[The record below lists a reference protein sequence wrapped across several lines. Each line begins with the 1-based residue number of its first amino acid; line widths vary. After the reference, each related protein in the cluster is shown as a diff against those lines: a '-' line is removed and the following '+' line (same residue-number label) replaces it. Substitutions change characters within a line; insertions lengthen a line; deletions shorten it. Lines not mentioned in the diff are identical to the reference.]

1 MIRFACGHCGQSLK
15 VQDGLEGKGVRC
27 PKCGQRNTVPAPQ
40 VEEEVHE
47 ESHHEE
53 SHDELVNDSPLGALA
68 AMASGGAAAA
78 PKPPARPAAGMMP
91 KPAAEPVEE
100 APEPEHE
107 EEPAHEPA
115 ARPSMPVTAAQPVSE
130 APAPQVAVPTPTS
143 AAVGYSSPAKLPGYA
158 LLMIVSYLL
167 IAFGGLGILGSFY
180 TLIRG
185 LITVFRNFS
194 GEMLYSAVTGVFA
207 AFGAG
212 LAASIG
218 AIAAGLVALAI
229 RDIARNT
236 HSLRSR

>member
-47 ESHHEE
+47 ESH
-53 SHDELVNDSPLGALA
+53 DELVSDSPLGALA

-78 PKPPARPAAGMMP
+78 PKPPARPAAVMMP
-91 KPAAEPVEE
+91 KPPTEPAEES
-100 APEPEHE
+100 PEPTHE
-107 EEPAHEPA
+107 EEPAPVPA

-130 APAPQVAVPTPTS
+130 AAAPQVAVPTPTS

-158 LLMIVSYLL
+158 MLMIVSYLL
-167 IAFGGLGILGSFY
+167 IAFGVLGILGSFY

-185 LITVFRNFS
+185 LITVFRNLS
-194 GEMLYSAVTGVFA
+194 GDVLYSALTGVVA

-218 AIAAGLVALAI
+218 VIAAGLVALAI